1 MERAKRAH
9 VSCTWFG
16 AIGLTTRTTRR
27 SGGFTRMSWRTFSAF
42 PALEIVTENVL
53 SDADAPRSGFDE
65 LASVMPHAWGVASRS
80 SAAEWLGLQDDEV
93 HEGYTFTVLQPAT
106 AR

>member
-1 MERAKRAH
+1 MAPAGGGGRPHELIAQGQSRFDATVEVFQGKRA
-9 VSCTWFG
+9 VSLVRLKQVVFASVPRERG
-16 AIGLTTRTTRR
+16 A
-27 SGGFTRMSWRTFSAF
+27 
-42 PALEIVTENVL
+42 
-53 SDADAPRSGFDE
+53 DE
-65 LASVMPHAWGVASRS
+65 LDAIMPHAWGVASRS